1 MKNKDYITSIM
12 QNNELTKVE
21 FNTQGNPVEFIWD
34 RYGMDTYIEFVMTK
48 EDYLTKENKEMEE
61 V

>member
-1 MKNKDYITSIM
+1 MKDKEYITSIM
-12 QNNELTKVE
+12 QSNKLVKVE
-21 FNTQGNPVEFIWD
+21 FSTQGSPVEFIWD

-48 EDYLTKENKEMEE
+48 EDYLKKAETEE

>member
-1 MKNKDYITSIM
+1 MKNINYITSIM

-21 FNTQGNPVEFIWD
+21 FSTQGNPVEFIWD
-34 RYGMDTYIEFVMTK
+34 RYGMDTYIEFIMTK
-48 EDYLTKENKEMEE
+48 EDYLEKEKEETEE